1 MRPVIVGIDIDERC
15 NDDDDDD
22 DDAPVKLRIQSLL
35 HGRLHYKSG
44 TNIWRC
50 SNSNLPCI
58 CFPFEQPWH
67 CLHIWWKIIF
77 SLKQTEMTE
86 MTKTSCVLCSDRSFL
101 FFIRQ
106 KYRSA
111 EDFFQF
117 SRQIPN
123 AVPLNI
129 DWLKQFI
136 SYILDQ
142 THVLNRIFL
151 KLELLWCFRSY
162 IICPCS
168 KVLNQNWA
176 LIIHYTLFSV
186 VFSASSPHIRFAGE
200 EQWGQRPQWG
210 NICLCGNT
218 FHKHC
223 GNIHLNYH
231 RIIAKTFAVFTG
243 TPSLFSYQ
251 EPSQCQSVC
260 WSGF

>member
-1 MRPVIVGIDIDERC
+1 MRTVIVGIDI
-15 NDDDDDD
+15 DDDDDD

-168 KVLNQNWA
+168 KLSA
-176 LIIHYTLFSV
+176 HYTLYTLLCC
-186 VFSASSPHIRFAGE
+186 VFGLLP
-200 EQWGQRPQWG
+200 
-210 NICLCGNT
+210 
-218 FHKHC
+218 
-223 GNIHLNYH
+223 
-231 RIIAKTFAVFTG
+231 
-243 TPSLFSYQ
+243 SYQ
-251 EPSQCQSVC
+251 VRWRGAMGAEASVGKHLPL
-260 WSGF
+260 WKHLS

>member
-1 MRPVIVGIDIDERC
+1 MRTVIVGIDI
-15 NDDDDDD
+15 DDDDDD

-151 KLELLWCFRSY
+151 KLELLWCFWSY

-168 KVLNQNWA
+168 KLSA
-176 LIIHYTLFSV
+176 HYTLYTLLCC
-186 VFSASSPHIRFAGE
+186 VFGLLP
-200 EQWGQRPQWG
+200 
-210 NICLCGNT
+210 
-218 FHKHC
+218 
-223 GNIHLNYH
+223 
-231 RIIAKTFAVFTG
+231 
-243 TPSLFSYQ
+243 SYQ
-251 EPSQCQSVC
+251 VRWRGAMGAEASVGKHLPL
-260 WSGF
+260 WKHLS